1 MAEIPV
7 DIVLFERHHGAP
19 DTRPFPGVR
28 HIRSSAHSDVPDAR
42 SSPELVALHI
52 LNVAISQNLSEEEE
66 KICVSA
72 SGPLSVP

>member
-28 HIRSSAHSDVPDAR
+28 QVRPSGALGRAR
-42 SSPELVALHI
+42 CTIQPELVALHI
-52 LNVAISQNLSEEEE
+52 LNVAISQNLLRR
-66 KICVSA
+66 KRRYVY
-72 SGPLSVP
+72 PLPVPIL